1 MSTPVYLSRGG
12 AFGAALCA
20 GMMLST
26 SVFAGAF
33 AVREQSAYFQGMSFA
48 GAAAGHE
55 LSSMFWNSAAAAA
68 APGINT
74 ESHIA
79 LVVPHTEIDVFGGT
93 LTGGGADLSG
103 SGKIGNPTLVP
114 ASYANYQLSERLFLG
129 IATNAQYGF
138 TTKPDN
144 TGYAGAPLGVTSEVF
159 SINLNPT
166 MAYKLDDTLTV
177 GVGIQVQYIDIRLR
191 SAQTDLG
198 LVPGVPGR
206 TTEGDDIGF
215 GVTAGVIWQ
224 PVAGTSIG
232 LGYRSAIKVGL
243 KGTCTGTGLSNV
255 ALGGCDPAGESASVN
270 FILPELVSLGL
281 RQQITEELTILGTIE
296 WTNWSRLGTPQIRDS
311 SGATIDSLALEYK
324 DGWFYSVGLEYA
336 MSPGTTLRTGLG
348 YERSPIR
355 DDTRNVILPDNDR
368 IWLSAGATFQLFENT
383 AIDVGY
389 THLFVKDAPICQPQP
404 SCSAFDGESTGDI
417 DIFTV
422 GVKTNWG
429 GAQQELESLK

>member
-1 MSTPVYLSRGG
+1 MSNRVSLVRGG

-20 GMMLST
+20 GMVLST

-79 LVVPHTEIDVFGGT
+79 LVVPHTEIDVFGGA
-93 LTGGGADLSG
+93 LTGGADFSG
-103 SGKIGNPTLVP
+103 SGDLGRPTLVP
-114 ASYANYQLSERLFLG
+114 AAYANYQLSERLFVG
-129 IATNAQYGF
+129 IASNAQYGF
-138 TTKPDN
+138 TTKPKN

-159 SINLNPT
+159 SLNLNPT
-166 MAYKLDDTLTV
+166 LAYKLSDTLTV
-177 GVGIQVQYIDIRLR
+177 GAGIQVQYIDIRLR
-191 SAQTDLG
+191 SGQTDLG

-206 TTEGDDIGF
+206 TTEGDDFGF

-224 PVAGTSIG
+224 PTAGTSIG

-243 KGTCTGTGLSNV
+243 EGTCTGTGLSNV
-255 ALGGCDPAGESASVN
+255 ALGGCDATGEPASVD

-281 RQQITEELTILGTIE
+281 RQQISEEFTILGTVE
-296 WTNWSRLGTPQIRDS
+296 WTNWSRLGTPQIKDAA
-311 SGATIDSLALEYK
+311 GATIDELSLEYE
-324 DGWFYSVGLEYA
+324 DGWFFSVGLEYA
-336 MSPGTTLRTGLG
+336 MRPGTTLRTGLG
-348 YERSPIR
+348 YEKSPIR

-368 IWLSAGATFQLFENT
+368 IWLSAGATFQLFEST

-389 THLFVKDAPICQPQP
+389 THLFVEDGPICQPQP
-404 SCSAFDGESTGDI
+404 NCTAFEGESTGDI

-429 GAQQELESLK
+429 GARHELESLK